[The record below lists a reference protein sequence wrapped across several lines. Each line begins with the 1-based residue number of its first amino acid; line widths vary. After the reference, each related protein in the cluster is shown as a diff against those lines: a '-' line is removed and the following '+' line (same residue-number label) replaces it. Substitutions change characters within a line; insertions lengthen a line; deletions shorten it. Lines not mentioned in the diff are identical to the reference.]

1 MVEGR
6 SRECSSQRL
15 LHYARTRGND
25 LEKNYEVS
33 LYSFRFARLGTWGCP
48 EYPRPRPMN
57 LAGIACAELIRS
69 DWDFPEEPH
78 LRGSEALRFIQ
89 HETGA
94 AAPAS
99 PTVQDT
105 RDVTFRLPQLV
116 GLRLDQRLFT

>member
-1 MVEGR
+1 LKAGLENAALKDCFTMHVLEATIWR
-6 SRECSSQRL
+6 KIMKSLCILSVL
-15 LHYARTRGND
+15 LA
-25 LEKNYEVS
+25 
-33 LYSFRFARLGTWGCP
+33 LGIWGCP
-48 EYPRPRPMN
+48 ENPRPRPMN

-99 PTVQDT
+99 PTV
-105 RDVTFRLPQLV
+105 RVM
-116 GLRLDQRLFT
+116 